1 MVGGGFQADFLFF
14 EFISSPASEATRRN
28 MKEKQNMPIVR
39 RMKNK
44 HHV

>member
-14 EFISSPASEATRRN
+14 EFISEATRRN